1 MIDDAL
7 QGFNIF
13 QVACGKYHTLFL
25 VDNPTEGNR
34 RELWACGAN
43 NYGQIGNNSNQNMFS
58 PVRVDPRLPE
68 DKLSQN
74 SRSHKFKSVSAWH
87 ASAAV
92 TEDGIMYVWGAGIFG
107 EFKRPRKVKLQNNI
121 RV

>member
-1 MIDDAL
+1 
-7 QGFNIF
+7 
-13 QVACGKYHTLFL
+13 
-25 VDNPTEGNR
+25 
-34 RELWACGAN
+34 
-43 NYGQIGNNSNQNMFS
+43 MFS

-121 RV
+121 RVQSVNVGGSFIVIVD